1 VPQDAAAFA
10 DNFYIPGKSD
20 GAGGSIEKR
29 SKSKAAEKEKA
40 LPAKAMELAE
50 AGEEIIETEW
60 GPYTKKAADSAK
72 KKGNSNLKCKAAIG
86 G

>member
-1 VPQDAAAFA
+1 
-10 DNFYIPGKSD
+10 
-20 GAGGSIEKR
+20 
-29 SKSKAAEKEKA
+29 
-40 LPAKAMELAE
+40 MELAE

-72 KKGNSNLKCKAAIG
+72 KKGASNLKCKAAIG